1 LRVTNNLILNT
12 ILKNLNDNVVRL
24 SKLQEQLSTGKRIN
38 KPSDDPVGMTE
49 VLNYRSILSATDQYM
64 RNINRANSNLG
75 ITDQALNS
83 IGNIIIRAKE
93 IAMAESSGTANQQTR
108 ASSAVE
114 VENLFKEAI
123 QTGNTKIGN
132 TYIFAGYKTDTVPFS
147 SGGIY
152 FGDSGTRQ
160 IEVGSNATVTM
171 NVVGSEFLTKDLNP
185 DINGDTALSDLNR
198 GDGVNNGSFT
208 IIDREG
214 NSGTV
219 TFADTS
225 TMDINDVINNINGLA
240 GVNVTAT
247 INSQGTG
254 ILLTDSSSSPI
265 RRLEVQEVGSGQVAK
280 DLGILGYG
288 FGTTLNGDDLDP
300 ELSASTPLSLLKGG
314 DGLTL
319 TSIHIENGSL
329 SSDVDL
335 SSATTIGDVINS
347 ITSSGTNSS
356 ASISFGGTSL
366 DVVSTNSSTTA
377 VVTEVGS
384 GSSAKDLGI
393 QGAHNVLGC
402 LDVLKEALLNN
413 DVNAIQGTLDQL
425 DGALDRVLSV
435 RADVGARVN
444 RLESTFTNFDSF
456 KLNITDLLSKREDAD
471 LIDVITQLTSQQ
483 DVFRASLSAASQIAG
498 ISLLDFLD

>member
-132 TYIFAGYKTDTVPFS
+132 TYIFAGYKT
-147 SGGIY
+147 
-152 FGDSGTRQ
+152 GTRQ